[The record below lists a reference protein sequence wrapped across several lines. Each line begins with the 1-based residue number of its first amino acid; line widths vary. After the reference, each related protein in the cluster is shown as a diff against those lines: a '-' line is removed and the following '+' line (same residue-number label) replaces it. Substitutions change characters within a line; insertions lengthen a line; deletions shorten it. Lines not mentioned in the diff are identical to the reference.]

1 MSMFGFMSSSTAK
14 AAATDKEEPAPE
26 VVAKA
31 SSGFGFLSSPVIM
44 AAATDADTSSVPV
57 SSVSSSAPSSPKPA
71 PVPASVPAPVVQDV
85 VFSTRAAPS
94 GVVKKKKKSAVGRGR
109 DEAEEPGLSPSTSLA
124 LPKEVGLTSVPTSTG
139 VRDLRLDLS
148 QVKPGD
154 AGDSGGQES
163 LGGFN
168 SPSHSPRTSITT
180 AEEAEAETYAAQE
193 VRPPAKSPSPP
204 PSPPP
209 QEPTTP
215 VFAPPAVPKRG
226 PASYS
231 SAITTS
237 TTATSS
243 VSTAPASTYAKTTT
257 SESGKGSDDS
267 GAAASAT
274 PATIIFEQKTAA
286 LRSRADGELQ
296 TFVDTA
302 ITVGAA
308 IEHLAGRKRDIKL
321 SVGQAEKKLETAK
334 AEIVAAEH
342 EQEKLAA
349 AEEFERAH
357 SLGETIVELVAFVS
371 GTQKK
376 IAVLKEEARAV
387 AAQLLDA
394 VDTLAPVLGSLMGN
408 LRDTSKEQ
416 AEERKRLE
424 MEVEMQR
431 SAERDRLDT
440 EAARLAL
447 KTDKVRRDEERLAEE
462 NTVVEADIAS
472 QLGDVQVRR
481 NELEIKRF
489 SLLSEIKELERQ
501 LQIKRDEEAA
511 NVASAA
517 ELDVQIDSVRSGFER
532 QLVLLKDRRTRIE
545 HTREECSNDEA
556 DIARGESQLDAEAL
570 RLAGLREDS
579 DAWSTA
585 LAGELALAKVVQA
598 ADLLA
603 PGAAPA
609 PADDGSADP
618 ERSQNGTAA
627 LHEEL
632 AEASM
637 QLGLAL
643 QEEQKHA
650 DNLLALETEG
660 KDIDDRLP
668 KIETEKKAHAAAR
681 RFKEAGAAAKDMQA
695 LQTRKD
701 ALAAEVTMAIESV
714 ETGREAV
721 RAATERREAA
731 MRTLQEVQRSTDI
744 ARYIQLQKQKLY
756 LDGVLS
762 EVENVTVDMMNVS
775 LQVRSPAAVLVR
787 AALDA
792 LKFEMEAILEVHSLS
807 ESDICGLDQNRGASD
822 TAGIN
827 SSQSVVDTEMQDED
841 ASAAVAVAEAET
853 EADAETEAEA
863 EAEAEAEVETDAAD
877 ADAEAAI
884 REARISAAVEVLA
897 RVDAVTARIDEA
909 VSAEDFEQAAS
920 LDEEL
925 AEENGRLLV
934 QLEHLS
940 LTVEELRAIN
950 LEEGV

>member
-1 MSMFGFMSSSTAK
+1 MSSSAAK
-14 AAATDKEEPAPE
+14 AAATDKVEPAPE
-26 VVAKA
+26 VVAKE
-31 SSGFGFLSSPVIM
+31 SSGFGFLSSSVIM

-71 PVPASVPAPVVQDV
+71 PVHASVPAPVVQDV

-124 LPKEVGLTSVPTSTG
+124 SPKEVGLTSVPASTG
-139 VRDLRLDLS
+139 VRDLHLDLS

-154 AGDSGGQES
+154 AGESGGQES

-180 AEEAEAETYAAQE
+180 AEEAEAETYAVQE
-193 VRPPAKSPSPP
+193 VRPAKSPSPP

-237 TTATSS
+237 TTATTS
-243 VSTAPASTYAKTTT
+243 VSTAPAPTSAKTTT
-257 SESGKGSDDS
+257 SESVKSSDDS
-267 GAAASAT
+267 GAGASAT

-357 SLGETIVELVAFVS
+357 SLGETIVELVAFVG

-394 VDTLAPVLGSLMGN
+394 VETLAPVLGSLMGN

-489 SLLSEIKELERQ
+489 SLLGEIKELERQ

-532 QLVLLKDRRTRIE
+532 QLVLLKDRRSRIE

-579 DAWSTA
+579 DAWSTT

-603 PGAAPA
+603 PGAAST

-650 DNLLALETEG
+650 DNLLALEAEG

-701 ALAAEVTMAIESV
+701 ALAAEVTLAIESV
-714 ETGREAV
+714 ETSREAV

-756 LDGVLS
+756 LEGVLS
-762 EVENVTVDMMNVS
+762 EVEHVAIDMMNVS

-807 ESDICGLDQNRGASD
+807 ESDICGLDQNCVASD
-822 TAGIN
+822 TEGT
-827 SSQSVVDTEMQDED
+827 STSQLVVDTEVQDED
-841 ASAAVAVAEAET
+841 ASAAVVVA
-853 EADAETEAEA
+853 EAEA
-863 EAEAEAEVETDAAD
+863 EADAEAEVETDAAD

-925 AEENGRLLV
+925 AEENGRLSV

-950 LEEGV
+950 PEEDV